1 MRVAQDVRGDE
12 GLRQA
17 LRDVS
22 RAGSWDGPAG
32 QWLLREVRERAVR
45 NAAHVASA
53 TGVGCDRGL
62 VDDVVA
68 AAWIVLDRH
77 AEQVLATDHPWAY
90 VMSAAQQEVMDEAI
104 ADRAVTSR
112 TTASGRNRQH
122 AWSAVVARVGAAA
135 GQVAAAFGHGRVDDG
150 SRERS
155 GVWAP
160 RVGRRGEPLL
170 VDQQP
175 EGPWRLREREGWYA
189 AFVGLLVEHGADES
203 VTVAAVDHLADLF
216 TVTPRKHWEDAAR
229 CDPVLARLGLTPDQ
243 CGALVALAAGSR
255 RDREAGR
262 GGGLLGAVRADHDR
276 GVPVELTAAE
286 QKRIRIYVDGASPAH
301 RRSASQRGLPVL
313 GESVRAE
320 MARSGVTQEMI
331 AARLGIRRQNV
342 STRLAGV
349 VAWTMDELAVVADL
363 LDVPVAHLLNDSLT
377 QSRSMGT
384 QRDAPGRSRV
394 RNADRTMIPARPVD
408 RLTALA
414 R

>member
-1 MRVAQDVRGDE
+1 
-12 GLRQA
+12 
-17 LRDVS
+17 
-22 RAGSWDGPAG
+22 
-32 QWLLREVRERAVR
+32 
-45 NAAHVASA
+45 VASA

-112 TTASGRNRQH
+112 TTTSGRNRQH

-135 GQVAAAFGHGRVDDG
+135 GQVAAALGHGRVDDG
-150 SRERS
+150 SRERLGS
-155 GVWAP
+155 WAP
-160 RVGRRGEPLL
+160 RVGRRAEPLL
-170 VDQQP
+170 VEQRP
-175 EGPWRLREREGWYA
+175 EGPCRLRQREGWYA

-229 CDPVLARLGLTPDQ
+229 CDPVLVRLGLTPDQ
-243 CGALVALAAGSR
+243 CGALVALLAGSR

-262 GGGLLGAVRADHDR
+262 GGGLLGAVRAGGDS
-276 GVPVELTAAE
+276 GAPVELTAAE
-286 QKRIRIYVDGASPAH
+286 QKRVRTYVDGANPAH
-301 RRSASQRGLPVL
+301 RRSVGQRRLPVL

-349 VAWTMDELAVVADL
+349 VAWTMDELAAVADL
-363 LDVPVAHLLNDSLT
+363 LEVPVAHLLNDSLT

-384 QRDAPGRSRV
+384 HEDAPGKLRA
-394 RNADRTMIPARPVD
+394 RNADRTMTPTRPDD

>member
-1 MRVAQDVRGDE
+1 MSVAQDVRADE

-17 LRDVS
+17 LRDVA
-22 RAGSWDGPAG
+22 RVGSWDGPAG

-68 AAWIVLDRH
+68 AAWIVLDRY

-90 VMSAAQQEVMDEAI
+90 VMSAAQQEVMHEAI
-104 ADRAVTSR
+104 ADRAVTSP
-112 TTASGRNRQH
+112 TTTSGRNRQH

-135 GQVAAAFGHGRVDDG
+135 GQVAAALGHGRVDEG
-150 SRERS
+150 SRERL
-155 GVWAP
+155 GIWAP

-170 VDQQP
+170 VEQP
-175 EGPWRLREREGWYA
+175 PKGPGRLREREGWYA
-189 AFVGLLVEHGADES
+189 AFVGLLVEYGADES

-216 TVTPRKHWEDAAR
+216 TATPRKHWEDAAR
-229 CDPVLARLGLTPDQ
+229 SDPVLVRLGLTPDQ
-243 CGALVALAAGSR
+243 CGALVALLAGSR

-262 GGGLLGAVRADHDR
+262 GGGLLGAVRTDHDR

-286 QKRIRIYVDGASPAH
+286 QRRVRTYVDGSNPAH
-301 RRSASQRGLPVL
+301 RRSDGERRLPVL

-342 STRLAGV
+342 STRLVGI
-349 VAWTMDELAVVADL
+349 VAWTTDELAAVADL
-363 LDVPVAHLLNDSLT
+363 LEVPVARLLNDSLA
-377 QSRSMGT
+377 QSRSLSPQG
-384 QRDAPGRSRV
+384 DAPGKSRV
-394 RNADRTMIPARPVD
+394 RSADRTMTPARPVD

>member
-1 MRVAQDVRGDE
+1 
-12 GLRQA
+12 
-17 LRDVS
+17 
-22 RAGSWDGPAG
+22 
-32 QWLLREVRERAVR
+32 
-45 NAAHVASA
+45 
-53 TGVGCDRGL
+53 
-62 VDDVVA
+62 VVA

-77 AEQVLATDHPWAY
+77 VEQVLATDHPWAY

-135 GQVAAAFGHGRVDDG
+135 GQVAAALGHGRVDEG
-150 SRERS
+150 SRERL

-160 RVGRRGEPLL
+160 RVGRREPLL
-170 VDQQP
+170 VEQQP
-175 EGPWRLREREGWYA
+175 DGPWLLREREGWYA

-243 CGALVALAAGSR
+243 CGALVALVAGSR
-255 RDREAGR
+255 RDRETGR
-262 GGGLLGAVRADHDR
+262 GGGLLGAVRAGHDS
-276 GVPVELTAAE
+276 GVPVELTPAE
-286 QKRIRIYVDGASPAH
+286 QKRVRTYVDGASPAH
-301 RRSASQRGLPVL
+301 RRSASERRLPVL

-320 MARSGVTQEMI
+320 MARSGVSQEMI
-331 AARLGIRRQNV
+331 ATRLGIRRQNV

-349 VAWTMDELAVVADL
+349 VAWTMDELATVADL
-363 LDVPVAHLLNDSLT
+363 LEVPVARLLNDSLT
-377 QSRSMGT
+377 QSRSLGP
-384 QRDAPGRSRV
+384 QGDAPGRSRA
-394 RNADRTMIPARPVD
+394 RSADRTMTPTRPDD